1 MLLGAGA
8 SVFAGIPTTAGLVE
22 ELRKRVKPINDQHE
36 RSMARFFASNILEET
51 DLKDVED
58 LYDSVDRMLE
68 AEAMHRFVTKCKT
81 KGQTGVKR
89 RIETVRTHQNM
100 PEEELVDPPIDEIVD
115 IDNTIAALKSIK
127 SAIRDILLEKCMVD
141 PGRRDDVKTVYDNVL
156 KSLGI
161 RDVLTTN
168 YDNVIETY
176 CEEARISLANGFER
190 SFHGNRR
197 EWTGKFENMERGAL
211 RLVKMHGSV
220 TWQRDG
226 DAVLELGRPGARGEE
241 HDVMIY
247 PEKGLKRY
255 DENIFPELER
265 RFGEVLANT
274 DLLVVIGYSFRD
286 EGINRM
292 IKQRLAAKG
301 QKGKM
306 TLLYVDPNPNSGMS
320 GLFGREIS
328 HHRPFSTPPLWTY
341 STKRMPNVYAYA
353 MRFDPERS
361 PRVKTVVDTM
371 PDISQ

>member
-1 MLLGAGA
+1 
-8 SVFAGIPTTAGLVE
+8 
-22 ELRKRVKPINDQHE
+22 
-36 RSMARFFASNILEET
+36 MARFFASNILEEK
-51 DLKDVED
+51 DFKDVED
-58 LYDSVDRMLE
+58 LYASVDRMLV
-68 AEAMHRFVTKCKT
+68 AEETHRFVTKCKT

-89 RIETVRTHQNM
+89 RLETVRTSRNV
-100 PEEELVDPPIDEIVD
+100 PEGELVDPPIDEIVD

-127 SAIRDILLEKCMVD
+127 SAIRDLLLEKCMVA
-141 PGRRDDVKTVYDNVL
+141 PERRDDVKTVYDNVL
-156 KSLGI
+156 RSLNI

-176 CEEARISLANGFER
+176 CEEALISLANGFER

-197 EWTGKFENMERGAL
+197 EWTGGFGETGSDEL

-241 HDVMIY
+241 YDVMIY
-247 PEKGLKRY
+247 PEKGPKRY
-255 DENIFPELER
+255 DENIFPELKR

-286 EGINRM
+286 EEINDM
-292 IKQRLAAKG
+292 IKQRLAEKG
-301 QKGKM
+301 QQGKM
-306 TLLYVDPNPNSGMS
+306 ALLYVDPNPNSGMS
-320 GLFGREIS
+320 NLFDRVIS

-361 PRVKTVVDTM
+361 PRIKSVVDTM
-371 PDISQ
+371 PNISR